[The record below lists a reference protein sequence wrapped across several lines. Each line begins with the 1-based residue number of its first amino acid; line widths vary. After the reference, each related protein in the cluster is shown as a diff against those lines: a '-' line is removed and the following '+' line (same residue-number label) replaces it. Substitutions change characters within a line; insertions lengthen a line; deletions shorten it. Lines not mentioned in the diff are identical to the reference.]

1 MIVGAGIVRVVFFG
15 DAPEG
20 WASDVLRDAGVLVCG
35 LPEPPRRS
43 DNGWDKLIL
52 Q

>member
-1 MIVGAGIVRVVFFG
+1 MIVGAGIERVVFFG

-20 WASDVLRDAGVLVCG
+20 WASDVLLHGGVLVCG

-43 DNGWDKLIL
+43 DAGWDKLIL